1 VSQFMKD
8 RFAAAMIVFQH
19 APPEYTH
26 THSQLYLVSGAYI
39 ACFLLYFL
47 THEGSINGGRMIDA
61 LYIAGAL
68 YRKKKTGALRLSLP
82 ILTIGAKQKTRRDG
96 RRRLYTDIV
105 LRERFLL

>member
-1 VSQFMKD
+1 MKD

-47 THEGSINGGRMIDA
+47 TLEGSINGGRMIDA
-61 LYIAGAL
+61 YIE
-68 YRKKKTGALRLSLP
+68 KK
-82 ILTIGAKQKTRRDG
+82 
-96 RRRLYTDIV
+96 
-105 LRERFLL
+105 REP